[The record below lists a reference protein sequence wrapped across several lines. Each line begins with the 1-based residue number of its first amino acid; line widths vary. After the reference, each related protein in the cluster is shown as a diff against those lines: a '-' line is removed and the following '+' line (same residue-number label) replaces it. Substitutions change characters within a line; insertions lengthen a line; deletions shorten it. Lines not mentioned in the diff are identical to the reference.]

1 MMNGVVRAMRPCG
14 RWLQALGLGL
24 VLALGLAGGAQA
36 QPAAADVAAQD
47 LYRIGPGDALKITVY
62 QSPDLSVDTKVT
74 EAGVISYPLLG
85 SVKLGGLTV
94 TQAETAIADALK
106 KGEFVKNP
114 QVIIVVTQVRANQV
128 NVLGQ
133 VGSPGRFPLDLAGM
147 RLTEVLALAGGVAQ
161 ATGSET
167 VVLVG
172 NRGGKPYRQEI
183 DLPSIFTENGRVND
197 VVVQPG
203 DVVWVDRG
211 PQIYLYGEVQRPGQ
225 IRLERNMTVM
235 QALAVAGGLTQRG
248 TLRGL
253 RINRRDAAGRFVT
266 LEPAMEDRL
275 REGDVVYIR
284 ESLF

>member
-1 MMNGVVRAMRPCG
+1 MMNAVLRATRPWG
-14 RWLQALGLGL
+14 HWLKALGLGL
-24 VLALGLAGGAQA
+24 LLGLGLTGGARA
-36 QPAAADVAAQD
+36 QPAAAEVAAQD

-94 TQAETAIADALK
+94 TQAEAAIADALK

-172 NRGGKPYRQEI
+172 NRNGKPFRQEI
-183 DLPSIFTENGRVND
+183 DLPSIFAENGRGND

-253 RINRRDAAGRFVT
+253 RINRRDAGGRFVT

>member
-1 MMNGVVRAMRPCG
+1 MINGVVRAVRPCG

-24 VLALGLAGGAQA
+24 VLALGLAGGALA
-36 QPAAADVAAQD
+36 QPAAAEVAAQD

-94 TQAETAIADALK
+94 TQAEAAIADALK

-161 ATGSET
+161 ASGSET

>member
-161 ATGSET
+161 ASGSET

-172 NRGGKPYRQEI
+172 NRNGKPYRQEI